1 MREHPPA
8 AGQGESLCS
17 LGSAG
22 SITWTAGE
30 NWSHLAD
37 AEAEES
43 ITGTERWGRTQGSQA
58 LGLKRGKMRSLLE
71 MGAGGDREM
80 R

>member
-1 MREHPPA
+1 M
-8 AGQGESLCS
+8 GQGESLCS
-17 LGSAG
+17 LGSVG

-30 NWSHLAD
+30 DWSHLAD
-37 AEAEES
+37 VEAEES
-43 ITGTERWGRTQGSQA
+43 ITRTERWGRTQASQA

-80 R
+80 G